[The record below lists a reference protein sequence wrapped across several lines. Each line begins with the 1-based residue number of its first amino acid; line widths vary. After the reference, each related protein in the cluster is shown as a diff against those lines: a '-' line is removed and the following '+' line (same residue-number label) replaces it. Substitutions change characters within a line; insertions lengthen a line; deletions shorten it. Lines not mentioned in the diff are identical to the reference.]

1 MIKTQNLEGTGAD
14 LGGGAGGASLNG
26 FCWGPRGS
34 ARSCEEA
41 TALEVSVWQMYR
53 LPDDDR
59 EG

>member
-14 LGGGAGGASLNG
+14 AGGGASLNG
-26 FCWGPRGS
+26 FCWGQQGS
-34 ARSCEEA
+34 AQSCEEA

-53 LPDDDR
+53 LPDDDT